1 MTYCVGML
9 LDAGL
14 VMMADSRT
22 NAGVDNI
29 STFRKVTVFERP
41 GDRVFVLM
49 TAGNLSLAQ
58 SVISLVNEA
67 LEAPEGQAN
76 LFNVANM
83 FEAARCVGDAIRA
96 VHRPDAE
103 ALEAFKMDFNVG
115 NGTIIYNRTRR

>member
-58 SVISLVNEA
+58 SVISLIN
-67 LEAPEGQAN
+67 
-76 LFNVANM
+76 
-83 FEAARCVGDAIRA
+83 
-96 VHRPDAE
+96 
-103 ALEAFKMDFNVG
+103 
-115 NGTIIYNRTRR
+115 